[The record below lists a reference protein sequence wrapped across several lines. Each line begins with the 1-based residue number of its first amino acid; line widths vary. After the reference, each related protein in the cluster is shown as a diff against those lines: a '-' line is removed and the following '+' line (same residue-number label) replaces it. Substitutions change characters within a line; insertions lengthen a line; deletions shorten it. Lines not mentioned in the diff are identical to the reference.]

1 MIIVM
6 KNPDRRTQRTRTRLQ
21 QALIEL
27 ILEKGYDAISIRDIT
42 ERAHVGYATYFRH
55 YDSKEALLADAF
67 EQSTASLKFLLH
79 SLGESSP
86 EEEGRLIFEHVEANH
101 DLYSIFLRSS
111 GAQALVDH
119 VEREA
124 VKELVMRYARYTTA
138 IPAAILANHMVASI
152 IALIKWWLRNDMPFS
167 PEQMGKIYARLI
179 VNPVEKLA
187 LPPNAYQPQSKRIEG
202 GPAPIPMKN
211 ANADEHGQN

>member
-1 MIIVM
+1 M
-6 KNPDRRTQRTRTRLQ
+6 KNPDRRTQRTRAHLQ

-27 ILEKGYDAISIRDIT
+27 ILEKGYESITIRDIT
-42 ERAHVGYATYFRH
+42 ERAHVGYATFFRH

-67 EQSTASLKFLLH
+67 EQSTSALISLLH

-86 EEEGRLIFEHVEANH
+86 EEEGRLIFEHIEAH
-101 DLYSIFLRSS
+101 HELYQVFLR
-111 GAQALVDH
+111 GEGTQALVDQ

-124 VKELVMRYARYTTA
+124 VKELVMRYARYTPD

-167 PEQMGKIYARLI
+167 PERMGVIYATLI
-179 VNPVEKLA
+179 VDPVEKLA
-187 LPPNAYQPQSKRIEG
+187 TPPDSYQPRSQK
-202 GPAPIPMKN
+202 PA
-211 ANADEHGQN
+211 D